1 MIAPGAM
8 LGVLG
13 GGQLGRMFAM
23 AAHRL
28 GYRVTALDPS
38 PDCPAAGAVDR
49 LICAPLDSTVAWQ
62 DMADSC
68 AAITIETENVPA
80 AALET
85 LATRT
90 RVAPDARALGIAQD
104 RLAEKA
110 FLASQGLPVVPH
122 LRIDADSFAREDFP
136 ASIPSGLLP
145 GILKASR
152 FGYDGKG
159 QTRVTDATQLQHAFA
174 AMGNLPCV
182 LEARVPLAAEL
193 SVILAR
199 DDHGN
204 VSCFPVPMNS
214 HSDGIL
220 DVSMVPAALP
230 AAISAR
236 ARRLAT
242 QVATALDY
250 RGVLCVEFFLL
261 EDGRLLI
268 NEIAPR
274 PHNSG
279 HFSLDACACSQFEQQ
294 VRVLAGL
301 PLGQARLLRP
311 AAMINLLGDIWQQ
324 GEPDWSA
331 LLAERGVRLHLYGKR
346 EARPGRK
353 MGHVTAL
360 GASAHQ
366 TAEWLVHLR
375 ETLAHASYRAG
386 HSLPAKDIESWRVVH
401 ARPTS

>member
-1 MIAPGAM
+1 M

-49 LICAPLDSTVAWQ
+49 LICAPLDDPEAWR
-62 DMADSC
+62 DMAQSC

-80 AALET
+80 AALEY

-104 RLAEKA
+104 RLSEKA
-110 FLASQGLPVVPH
+110 FLASLGLPVAPH
-122 LRIDADSFAREDFP
+122 LRVDAGCFSGDAWQGPFP
-136 ASIPSGLLP
+136 AGLLP

-159 QTRVTDATQLQHAFA
+159 QAQVADASGLQRAFA
-174 AMGNLPCV
+174 AMGGQPCV

-199 DDHGN
+199 DAHGQ
-204 VSCFPVPMNS
+204 VSCYPVPMNS
-214 HSDGIL
+214 HRKGVL
-220 DVSMVPAALP
+220 DVSMVPAPLP
-230 AAISAR
+230 AATAAR

-242 QVATALDY
+242 KVARSLDY
-250 RGVLCVEFFLL
+250 QGVLCVEFFLL
-261 EDGRLLI
+261 EDGQLMI

-279 HFSLDACACSQFEQQ
+279 HFTLDACACSQFEQQ

-301 PLGQARLLRP
+301 PLGSTRLLRP
-311 AAMINLLGDIWQQ
+311 AAMVNLLGDVWQE
-324 GEPDWSA
+324 GEPHWDT
-331 LLAERGVRLHLYGKR
+331 LLAERGVHLHLYGKR

-360 GASAHQ
+360 GTSSRD
-366 TAEWLVHLR
+366 TAEWLLQLR
-375 ETLAHASYRAG
+375 KLLTHAPGTQDKAG
-386 HSLPAKDIESWRVVH
+386 TARKPAREAADSAGIP
-401 ARPTS
+401 AG